1 MAAAQSLLLHQQI
14 HRTKPYSS
22 PPPQFPPNTFS
33 SVNFKT
39 NIPSKSFKKI
49 LTVKHSLLNNSTNNA
64 NGDGD
69 SIRHHRELEKI
80 ILLPKSG
87 TKRNRV
93 EIAVETLIVNALESL
108 QKPIVVAAVAILGL
122 LVLNCNPNSFA
133 WAASGGRMGGG
144 SSSSSSSSASRSK
157 STSSRRGSLSW
168 RNNCSSSSNHCSSSD
183 QEYSSGVDYGMFY
196 LIFIPSLFAL
206 ILAVAALNTYL
217 EFLEKRTSVIKLQIG
232 LSGTDKSLRKDLNRI
247 AQTTDTSTSKGF
259 HSVLTDTMLALLR
272 YPDNYISAYLSVIST
287 TVDSFL
293 SLIHFYISDMKKK
306 KEDIY
311 SFAIVLNDLKKD
323 AVEGE
328 KIFYQLSFEERCKLD
343 EETLVNVNNIKKQ
356 SSTAVRSS
364 GLISDEH
371 VVVTILVVARQPQ
384 KLPSI
389 ENNENLKEALKKL
402 GCLPLDS
409 IVAVEVLWTP
419 QKKDDTLSEQEL
431 IKNYPL
437 LHPLHKV

>member
-1 MAAAQSLLLHQQI
+1 MAAAQSLLLHHQI

-39 NIPSKSFKKI
+39 NIPSKSFKKN
-49 LTVKHSLLNNSTNNA
+49 LTVKHSLLNNSTNTA
-64 NGDGD
+64 DGDGD
-69 SIRHHRELEKI
+69 SVRHHRELEKI
-80 ILLPKSG
+80 IHLPKSG

-157 STSSRRGSLSW
+157 STSSRRGSSSW

-272 YPDNYISAYLSVIST
+272 YPDNYISAYLS
-287 TVDSFL
+287 
-293 SLIHFYISDMKKK
+293 
-306 KEDIY
+306 
-311 SFAIVLNDLKKD
+311 NDLKKD

-389 ENNENLKEALKKL
+389 ENSENLKEALKKL

>member
-14 HRTKPYSS
+14 HRRKPHSS

-39 NIPSKSFKKI
+39 NIPSKSFKKN
-49 LTVKHSLLNNSTNNA
+49 LTVKHSLLNSTNNA

-69 SIRHHRELEKI
+69 SSRRHREIKKI
-80 ILLPKSG
+80 ILSPKSG

-93 EIAVETLIVNALESL
+93 EIALETLIVNDLKSL
-108 QKPIVVAAVAILGL
+108 QKPIVAAAVVILGL
-122 LVLNCNPNSFA
+122 LVLNYNPNSFA

-144 SSSSSSSSASRSK
+144 SSSSSSSASRSK
-157 STSSRRGSLSW
+157 STSSRRGSSW
-168 RNNCSSSSNHCSSSD
+168 RNNFSSSSNHCSSSD
-183 QEYSSGVDYGMFY
+183 QEYSSGVDYQMLV
-196 LIFIPSLFAL
+196 LIIISSLFAL
-206 ILAVAALNTYL
+206 LLVMALVDTYNV
-217 EFLEKRTSVIKLQIG
+217 EVLEKRTSVIKLQIG

-272 YPDNYISAYLSVIST
+272 YPDNYISAYLS
-287 TVDSFL
+287 
-293 SLIHFYISDMKKK
+293 
-306 KEDIY
+306 
-311 SFAIVLNDLKKD
+311 NDLKKD
-323 AVEGE
+323 TVEGE

-371 VVVTILVVARQPQ
+371 MVVTILVVARQKQ

-389 ENNENLKEALKKL
+389 ENGENLKEALKKL

-431 IKNYPL
+431 LKNYPL

>member
-1 MAAAQSLLLHQQI
+1 
-14 HRTKPYSS
+14 
-22 PPPQFPPNTFS
+22 
-33 SVNFKT
+33 
-39 NIPSKSFKKI
+39 
-49 LTVKHSLLNNSTNNA
+49 
-64 NGDGD
+64 
-69 SIRHHRELEKI
+69 
-80 ILLPKSG
+80 
-87 TKRNRV
+87 
-93 EIAVETLIVNALESL
+93 
-108 QKPIVVAAVAILGL
+108 
-122 LVLNCNPNSFA
+122 
-133 WAASGGRMGGG
+133 
-144 SSSSSSSSASRSK
+144 
-157 STSSRRGSLSW
+157 
-168 RNNCSSSSNHCSSSD
+168 
-183 QEYSSGVDYGMFY
+183 
-196 LIFIPSLFAL
+196 
-206 ILAVAALNTYL
+206 
-217 EFLEKRTSVIKLQIG
+217 IG

-259 HSVLTDTMLALLR
+259 HS
-272 YPDNYISAYLSVIST
+272 
-287 TVDSFL
+287 
-293 SLIHFYISDMKKK
+293 
-306 KEDIY
+306 
-311 SFAIVLNDLKKD
+311 NDLKKD